1 MAQIKTANFL
11 PEVFRTDTNQK
22 FLNATLDQ
30 LVTQPDLRNI
40 NGYVGRKF
48 APTFKSTDNYVPE
61 PNAARQN
68 YQLEP
73 SVVVKN
79 KITGK
84 TEFFSSYIDLL
95 NQVAYSGG
103 ITTNQTRLFANES
116 YSYDGLFD
124 FDKFVNFNQY
134 YWLENG
140 PDAVLIYGNQVPT
153 AETFTVIRDTA
164 TGTYT
169 FTNSQGVEN
178 PSIRL
183 AYGGVYKFVV
193 NQLGYPFWIQTNPGV
208 SGTKDNQTNLTG
220 RDVLGVTNN
229 GTDVGTVTFNVPQ
242 PTAQDF
248 YVRMP
253 LAGSADFSTALSYTQ
268 VQGQRLSA
276 IKAAGENGFDGISAV
291 NQINLKALIF
301 VNTDLDDVKWTVN
314 GSTVPVAQRRNAW
327 QITLNNDADP
337 VVTLNPLLQ
346 AFTVGAS
353 QKVFVKGGQTRAEYT
368 YYLNNDY
375 LLLNLFKL
383 MPDITAPLSTLY
395 YQDGVSSSYVGK
407 IDLLEFDNTTI
418 NVDIDI
424 VGKPSYASPNGV
436 KFTNGLKVTFDASAV
451 PSSYA
456 GNTYYVEGVGTAIQL
471 LPASNYVVPET
482 YAANGLVTP
491 DYITINRASIDL
503 NPWTRSNRWFHVDV
517 INATAAYNGVT
528 PLLDQNLR
536 ANRPII
542 EFEADVQLYNFG
554 RVAKAP
560 VDILDFT
567 ITDSRNKVELQ
578 PAGYSIP
585 GATVNGYSYSAS
597 PPLAQGMRI
606 VFANDFDPTVRDQI
620 FVVNIVNVPTLGGNI
635 INLVPAS
642 DNTVLTNNNLLV
654 IEGATSPTDGNTYYE
669 YWYNGGAWVPAQA
682 KTAVNQTPMF
692 DVIDNNGVSLGT
704 YTNSTFATTKN
715 NLGTVIG
722 GTALF
727 SYKVGTGVN
736 DPVLGF
742 PLSYRNFN
750 QIGDI
755 QFANNFD
762 TDAFSYTDGNGN
774 SVTGAMINTHGTL
787 QQNTGLTTYNL
798 RNSWTTNVEESKQ
811 FQIISGIYDG
821 VNPYFQIDII
831 DDQPLTVPYFRVYK
845 NALATTG
852 WEIVTVGVVNY
863 VYVTDSTLTTGDE
876 ISILIYNSTTPSN
889 LGYYE
894 VPKNLDYNSQNANFS
909 SLTLGQL
916 RNHVSTMVANS
927 NQVVGNFPGNSN
939 LRDLPIKAQGGSILQ
954 HASPVLYSE
963 LFLVDENANFLN
975 GLNLARHEYSKFKN
989 KILELSQRT
998 QGLDYTNIPVL
1009 LDTLLKN
1016 INAVKNK
1023 SFAWYYSDMVPYGD
1037 IKNTITYTV
1046 LSAEIVDYEISNI
1059 FSDTTL
1065 SNQAVL
1071 VYKNN
1076 VQLTKGIDYRFD
1088 TNRSGVSFLTP
1099 LTIGD
1104 VITINEYSNT
1114 DGNYIP
1120 ETPSK
1125 LGLYPKFTPEIY
1137 YDTTYTNPIYV
1148 IQGHD
1153 GSITPSFGDYRDQ
1166 LLLEFEKRIYNNIKV
1181 DYVKNVFDI
1190 YNFLP
1195 GKFRTTD
1202 YSNNEF
1208 TQLLTDSFLTWVG
1221 GNRIDYIT
1229 NNTFVASEP
1238 FTWNY
1243 NKFVDVLSSQPLPG
1257 YWRGIYKYF
1266 YDTDRP
1272 HTNPWEMVGF
1282 SEQPTWWA
1290 ARYGS
1295 APYTGGN
1302 MVLWDD
1308 MAAGVI
1314 WNNGAPYVDTRF
1326 VRPNLQKVIPVDYT
1340 GNLLPPDQVLVKNFN
1355 SNDASGNFK
1364 IGDQG
1369 PAETAWRRSSDFPY
1383 AMQQAL
1389 ALSHPAFYFG
1399 TLMDIGRYYKNTALN
1414 QYVLSDTLQ
1423 RVTPK
1428 SINVNGTTNGG
1439 TTVLRAAGY
1448 VNWIAEYLRNQG
1460 IDPGTKLYEYFDNV
1474 NIQLA
1479 YKMAGFTDQTFIQVL
1494 AEQSSPAS
1502 KNSGVVIPNESY
1514 AIELYKSTPTKT
1526 ITYSGVV
1533 VEKTATGFN
1542 VSGFDVDQPYFTIIP
1557 SLANN
1562 RSYGIPVLND
1572 TAIIYQDYQQYKVT
1586 IPYGFEFTNK
1596 QQVVD
1601 FLVSYQRYLR
1611 GIGCR
1616 FTQVD
1621 PDLGAQRDWLLS
1633 VKEFL
1638 TWAQQGWQASSVL
1651 VLSPTL
1657 NQLTVV
1663 TNSGVVDMIQNQPG
1677 QSRVLD
1683 TNYNFIK
1690 YSQINVNRSSSTAG
1704 NTFSVTANGGQTL
1717 SLVKLS
1723 VVEYEHIMI
1732 FDNIDIFND
1741 VIYVPELGNRQYRLK
1756 LVGKKTGSWTGA
1768 MNPPGFVFNNTNIDA
1783 WQQGTD
1789 YLFGTLVNYKGNN
1802 YTALQDVAGAT
1813 AFDPNKWA
1821 QVPSNYIKT
1830 GLLPNFT
1837 YNAEKFNRFN
1847 DVDNPE
1853 VLGDFHLY
1861 SDSAIGFQPRDYM
1874 TNFGIDEITQ
1884 AKFYQ
1889 GFIREKGSLNSIYAF
1904 TAAGF
1909 NNITSDISVYEEWGM
1924 RVGEYGALNNNRSID
1939 LVLTEGTF
1947 NGDPVTFTLLTNNG
1961 SSVSSIIGV
1970 QPNQLYRTEGAYTP
1984 TIYLNRDAS
1993 SIYENDIQTAG
2004 YVDINDVT
2012 TTVFDISTLS
2022 SLAQLSANVYSYGI
2036 GSTIWTAAD
2045 ITGNWNVYRITE
2057 TDNTVNTIKYS
2068 IDNIGTVATN
2078 KPHGLMFNDNIM
2090 IRGFD
2095 PRVDGFYR
2103 VYNVINAYTFS
2114 IVFYGQNATQIQQA
2128 ITITGDGPL
2137 YKLQS
2142 VRIDAPTDL
2151 NSITPAHGWI
2161 NNDKLWVDVDDQTG
2175 GWVVYNKST
2184 PWSGN
2189 VSFFNPSMTLNA
2201 NSYATGTGF
2210 GTVTAINAAGTFAA
2224 AGLPTLNMGNVIA
2237 FVANVTNGNVL
2248 TQVANIGQHSGGTL
2262 FGASLATAGDLLYI
2276 GNPGTGTQ
2284 YGCVHIHQFN
2294 GNAGFPWT
2302 QTLSSP
2308 WTSNTGDAFGTS
2320 IDASADGTWLYVA
2333 APNAGNVY
2341 VYQANATS
2349 FYTYANTITVGS
2361 SSAAQFGY
2369 KVKTTSDGRQVAIS
2383 APYQAV
2389 NGVSAAGAV
2398 YVFDRSVEAFIA
2410 NGTSYTTQYTIG
2422 STSRVTVNG
2431 NIVTTGYAGVGTT
2444 TLTFTNAPVIG
2455 SLITVETNKI
2465 QLLETLTAPTPKSGA
2480 AFGTTTYIAGN
2491 DADVYVASPGYSIP
2505 GYYSGIVYRFVNQG
2519 ASYGTISSTNYAP
2532 VVNTGD
2538 NFRINGFEVVVT
2550 GNTVANVAAAVN
2562 SANIPGVSASTTVY
2576 NALTITSNVV
2586 TEYQRLVL
2594 SSGSGTLLANLGM
2607 MVYNNVQTLQ
2617 HPETDDVSE
2626 YGIQVLSS
2634 PDSGS
2639 LVISASGGSTQNITT
2654 FDVDTTTFDNQS
2666 ILFLD
2671 TISGSGIVYV
2681 YGLVNGTL
2689 SGTAKDQY
2697 VLVQRLQ
2704 NNQLSMNDQF
2714 GYSVAMNNN
2723 TMLIGAPGD
2732 SNHYTTDP
2740 VSGLRVPI
2748 SDAGTY
2754 YTYNNFT
2761 GNVGWDIVEQQE
2773 AKVDINSVSRMYL
2786 YNANTNVIITNLDYI
2801 DPAKGKILGAA
2812 QEDLDYI
2819 TAYDPASYNAV
2830 GGVDSTLNLANGV
2843 DHFWGPEH
2851 VTKTWWNTGAVRYLD
2866 YEQGNL
2872 TYRANN
2878 WGATFPGSKIQ
2889 VCEWVASS
2897 MPPNL
2902 YPGPGTALY
2911 PNNTA
2916 YSMVTTINP
2925 NTKMATTTYYYWVT
2939 GKDSI
2944 EPESVHINTISTIQN
2959 LIANPQAQ
2967 GIAYAAVLRDDTISL
2982 HGISNYLTGNSTV
2995 FHADYDTLKN
3005 TNIIHSEYQLVQ
3017 EGNASSPVPKRIV
3030 EKLVDSLSGIDFNG
3044 AAVPDSTLAPQ
3055 SKIGLGVYP
3064 NQTLFVDRTAALKNW
3079 VEYVNAILIQYPIV
3093 EEFNISGL
3101 YQSAPLPDQST
3112 YDLQVATY
3120 LELGYVE
3127 TNYLTPGY
3135 VALVTADET
3144 QQGLWATY
3152 TWNGS
3157 SWISTSVQSYYT
3169 PFYWS
3174 KTDWYDSTYDS
3185 TVLPTYV
3192 VNTTAD
3198 IAALSLAI
3206 GNTVKVLNNGNSQ
3219 FVVYRVNSDATT
3231 SLVGIQQ
3238 GTIQLNS
3245 NLYTTNVA
3253 GNEIRIIFETLQNHI
3268 FIDTLKAS
3276 YNEMFFFL
3284 INYILTEQPN
3294 IDWAFKTSFI
3304 TILHQFRTLDQ
3315 PANYVP
3321 DNQTYYEQ
3329 YINEVKPYRTS
3340 IREYLIDYQGNDEY
3354 RGDTT
3359 DFDIPSTYIADFG
3372 GYRSPNGTNALD
3384 NTWLS
3389 TLPQY
3394 NQWYNNHTY
3403 GINSVIVANAG
3414 GQLTTTLTVN
3424 GYESLST
3431 GQTITQPLYGP
3442 LVSQLG
3448 NVQVMATASGT
3459 VVNGLGGNITVTNV
3473 VGTFV
3478 TAYQTLT
3485 TTVANFPYIT
3495 VGNVITQPSSG
3506 ASGNVLQISGNTIAL
3521 TNVVGTF
3528 TNSGNTYIFNNGANL
3543 QAAVTTVNS
3552 YRGYLYANG
3561 ANLQVAPT
3569 AISVPMVA
3577 GGYTLTPTV
3586 TVTGGGGTGAK
3597 VQAVVNFGTGV
3608 IETFEVIN
3616 PGSGYTSQPEIL
3628 INGTGTGAAGYA
3640 QLNNH
3645 YMIESLPTTTLTANS
3660 NVTVY
3665 VGNIISQANTNAYG
3679 TVYTASTGNVITLID
3694 TNGVFNTTDYIYSDA
3709 ANLNTNVTTTSS
3721 FTQFVNQSYNTV
3733 RSLGVTINFDRVS
3746 YGSNI
3751 VVWQPNITVANSTV
3765 VSYNGQAYQATSN
3778 VYSTAILTLSG
3789 NISASIGNYITQA
3802 NTTANAQ
3809 VIAISSNLQLIT
3821 VANLTSNFVR
3831 RNGNIAVNGISSNVR
3846 PVVVNNL
3853 FDYTKYTQ
3861 LTSEQVGTAAD
3872 RVTAYYEP
3880 TAGMPAKDLTQLMS
3894 GVEYPGVTVEGV
3906 TFEANSSIFSSNLFY
3921 TWANTSAIY
3930 SANVI
3935 IPSVNLYTANAVVVY
3950 TGNVITQATTGA
3962 TGVVYNTSTGNVV
3975 TLVNVVGSFDNTHYI
3990 FANSANLTTTVTA
4003 NVSFNQVTN
4012 QNLVDF
4018 TKLNYT
4024 TGEPLVLVNRDTS
4037 AQYQLTITE
4046 VDPWRII
4053 VGGLPPTTT
4062 LGSNLSL
4069 KYYDYNNPLYLD
4081 STIYNTYT
4089 NSNSAINLDGGAY
4102 YDTYSG
4108 HAPEELIP
4116 GVTYD
4121 NLNMLVTTKLNNG
4134 LTSVSYRIVHNMGAN
4149 ATSTNTT
4156 LWPQYYG
4163 VSASHIT
4170 TLRSNLNITDANI
4183 YVTNASAL
4191 TTPNPA
4197 SLVPGVV
4204 YINGEKIVFW
4214 GLDPVNNVLFNIRRA
4229 VDGTGAANVYTAG
4242 TSVVEAG
4249 TNELIPGGNVVH
4261 TTTWLNLLANAA
4273 TGIADNFGSMF
4284 VANLGPAAGNIIN
4297 TTGPA
4302 SGAVTDGTGLGGA
4315 TTVQAQF
4322 IKNLT

>member
-1 MAQIKTANFL
+1 MAQIQTANFL
-11 PEVFRTDTNQK
+11 PAVFRTDANQK

-95 NQVAYSGG
+95 NQVNYSGG
-103 ITTNQTRLFANES
+103 LTNNQTRLFANES

-140 PDAVLIYGNQVPT
+140 PDAVQVYGNQVPT

-169 FTNSQGVEN
+169 FTNSQGLEN
-178 PSIRL
+178 PVVRL
-183 AYGGVYKFVV
+183 AYGGTYKFVV
-193 NQLGYPFWIQTNPGV
+193 DQPGYPFWIQTSPGT
-208 SGTKDNQTNLTG
+208 SGTKDNQTNLSS
-220 RDVLGVTNN
+220 RDVLGVENN
-229 GTDVGTVTFNVPQ
+229 GTDVGTVTFKVPQ

-248 YVRMP
+248 YVRMT
-253 LAGSADFSTALSYTQ
+253 LAGSADLSTALSYTQ
-268 VQGQRLSA
+268 VQGKRLSA
-276 IKAAGENGFDGISAV
+276 IKAAGENGFDGVSAI

-301 VNTDLDDVKWTVN
+301 VNTDLDDIKWTVN
-314 GSTVPVAQRRNAW
+314 GTTVPVAQRRNAW
-327 QITLNNDADP
+327 QITLSNDADP

-346 AFTVGAS
+346 AFTIGAL

-368 YYLNNDY
+368 YYLNSDY
-375 LLLNLFKL
+375 TLLNLFKL

-395 YQDGVSSSYVGK
+395 YQDGVGSGYVGQ
-407 IDLLEFDNTTI
+407 IDLLESNNTTI
-418 NVDIDI
+418 NVDVDI
-424 VGKPSYASPNGV
+424 VNNANYTSPNGV
-436 KFTNGLKVTFDASAV
+436 AFTNGLKVTFDASAV

-456 GNTYYVEGVGTAIQL
+456 GNTYYVEGVGTAIKL
-471 LPASNYVVPET
+471 LPVDNYVVPEA
-482 YAANGLVTP
+482 YASSGLTAQ
-491 DYITINRASIDL
+491 DYITINRASVDL
-503 NPWTRSNRWFHVDV
+503 NPWSRSNRWFHISV
-517 INATAAYNGVT
+517 INATAAYNNVT
-528 PLLDQNLR
+528 NLVDQNLR

-560 VDILDFT
+560 IDILDFT
-567 ITDSRNKVELQ
+567 ITDSRNTVELQ
-578 PAGYSIP
+578 PAGYAIP
-585 GATVNGYSYSAS
+585 AATVGNVSYPAS
-597 PPLAQGMRI
+597 PTLTQGMRI

-635 INLVPAS
+635 INLVPAADS
-642 DNTVLTNNNLLV
+642 AVLTNNNLLV
-654 IEGATSPTDGNTYYE
+654 TEGAKDPIAGNTYYE
-669 YWYNGGAWVPAQA
+669 YWYNGGSWIPAQA
-682 KTAVNQTPMF
+682 KNAVNQNPLF
-692 DVIDNNGVSLGT
+692 DVIDSTGT
-704 YTNSTFATTKN
+704 SIGNYTNSTF
-715 NLGTVIG
+715 V
-722 GTALF
+722 GTAIF
-727 SYKVGTGVN
+727 SYSVGTGVK

-755 QFANNFD
+755 QFTNNFD
-762 TDAFSYTDGNGN
+762 TDTFSYTDGNGN
-774 SVTGAMINTHGTL
+774 SVTGTKINTVGTL
-787 QQNTGLTTYNL
+787 QQNTSLTAYNL
-798 RNSWTTNVEESKQ
+798 RNSWTTNIEETKQ

-821 VNPYFQIDII
+821 VNPYFKIDITS
-831 DDQPLTVPYFRVYK
+831 DVETTVPYLRVYK
-845 NALATTG
+845 NALQTTG
-852 WEIVTVGVVNY
+852 WQIVTVGTVNY
-863 VYVTDSTLTTGDE
+863 IYVTDSTLANGDQ
-876 ISILIYNSTTPSN
+876 IDILIYNSTTPSN

-894 VPKNLDYNSQNANFS
+894 VPKNLDFNSQNANFS

-927 NQVVGNFPGNSN
+927 NQVAGNFPGNSN
-939 LRDLPIKAQGGSILQ
+939 LRDLSIKAQGGSILQ

-963 LFLVDENANFLN
+963 LFLVDDTTNFLA
-975 GLNLARHEYSKFKN
+975 GLDLARHEYSKFKN
-989 KILELSQRT
+989 KILELSTRT
-998 QGLDYTNIPVL
+998 PGLDYTNIPAL
-1009 LDTLLKN
+1009 LDTLLKT

-1076 VQLTKGIDYRFD
+1076 VQLTKGIDYVFD
-1088 TNRSGVSFLTP
+1088 TNRSGISFLTP

-1120 ETPSK
+1120 ETPTK
-1125 LGLYPKFTPEIY
+1125 LGLYPKFTPNKY
-1137 YDTTYTNPIYV
+1137 YDTTYQNPIYV

-1166 LLLEFEKRIYNNIKV
+1166 LLLEFELRIYNNIKV
-1181 DYVKNVFDI
+1181 DYAKTVFDI

-1243 NKFVDVLSSQPLPG
+1243 NKFVDVLSGQLLPG

-1282 SEQPTWWA
+1282 SEMPTWWE

-1308 MAAGVI
+1308 MAAGRI
-1314 WNNGAPYVDTRF
+1314 WNDGNPYIDARF
-1326 VRPNLQKVIPVDYT
+1326 VRANLQSVIPVDYT
-1340 GNLLPPDQVLVKNFN
+1340 GNLLPPNQVLVKNFN

-1399 TLMDIGRYYKNTALN
+1399 TLMDIGRYYKNTDLN

-1423 RVTPK
+1423 RVTPT

-1439 TTVLRAAGY
+1439 TTILRAAGY
-1448 VNWIAEYLRNQG
+1448 INWIAEYLRNQG

-1479 YKMAGFTDQTFIQVL
+1479 YKMASFTDQTFIQVL

-1502 KNSGVVIPNESY
+1502 TNSGVVIPNESY
-1514 AIELYKSTPTKT
+1514 SIELYKSTPTKSV
-1526 ITYSGVV
+1526 TYSGVI
-1533 VEKTATGFN
+1533 VEKTATGYT
-1542 VSGFDVDQPYFTIIP
+1542 VSGFDTDHPYFTIIP

-1572 TAIIYQDYQQYKVT
+1572 TAVIYQDYQKFKVT
-1586 IPYGFEFTNK
+1586 IPYGFEFTNR

-1616 FTQVD
+1616 FTDTD
-1621 PDLGAQRDWLLS
+1621 PDLGTQRDWLLS

-1651 VLSPTL
+1651 VLSPVL
-1657 NQLTVV
+1657 NKLTVV
-1663 TNSGVVDMIQNQPG
+1663 TSSGVVDKIQNQPG
-1677 QSRVLD
+1677 QSCAID

-1690 YSQINVNRSSSTAG
+1690 YSQLTVNRQNSVAG
-1704 NTFSVTANGGQTL
+1704 NTFNITANSGQTL
-1717 SLVKLS
+1717 ALVRLS
-1723 VVEYEHIMI
+1723 IVEYEHVMI
-1732 FDNIDIFND
+1732 FDNVDIFND

-1756 LVGKKTGSWTGA
+1756 IVGKKTGSWTGA
-1768 MNPPGFVFNNTNIDA
+1768 MNPPGFVFNSTSIDA

-1789 YLFGTLVNYKGNN
+1789 YLFGSLVSYKGNN
-1802 YTALQDVAGAT
+1802 YTALQDIVAST
-1813 AFDPNKWA
+1813 TFDTTKWS
-1821 QVPSNYIKT
+1821 QVPTNYIKT
-1830 GLLPNFT
+1830 GLLPNFS

-1853 VLGDFHLY
+1853 LLGDFHLY

-1874 TNFGIDEITQ
+1874 TNFGIDEVTQ

-1889 GFIREKGSLNSIYAF
+1889 GFIREKGTLNSIYAF

-1909 NNITSDISVYEEWGM
+1909 NGITSDISIYEEWGM
-1924 RVGEYGALNNNRSID
+1924 RVGEYGALHNNRSID

-1947 NGDPVTFTLLTNNG
+1947 NGDPVTFTLLPNNG

-1970 QPNQLYRTEGAYTP
+1970 QPNQLYKTEGAYTP

-1993 SIYENDIQTAG
+1993 SIYENDLQTAG

-2022 SLAQLSANVYSYGI
+2022 SLGQLSANVYSYGI
-2036 GSTIWTAAD
+2036 GSTIWTASD
-2045 ITGNWNVYRITE
+2045 LNGSWNVYRVTE
-2057 TDNTVNTIKYS
+2057 TDNTVNTIAYS
-2068 IDNIGTVATN
+2068 IDNIGTVKTN
-2078 KPHGLMFNDNIM
+2078 NPHGLMFNDNVM
-2090 IRGFD
+2090 ISGFD
-2095 PRVDGFYR
+2095 TRVDGFYR
-2103 VYNVINAYTFS
+2103 VYNVVDAYTFS

-2128 ITITGDGPL
+2128 ITITGTGPL

-2142 VRIDAPTDL
+2142 VRIAAPTDL

-2161 NNDKLWVDVDDQTG
+2161 NNDKLWVDNDDQTG

-2189 VSFFNPSMTLNA
+2189 VSPLNPSMKLNA

-2210 GTVTAINAAGTFAA
+2210 GTVATINTAGTFAL
-2224 AGLPTLNMGNVIA
+2224 AGLPTLNNGNVIA
-2237 FVANVTNGNVL
+2237 FVANITNGNVL
-2248 TQVANIGQHSGGTL
+2248 TAVANIGQRSGGTL
-2262 FGASLATAGDLLYI
+2262 FGSSLATAGNLLYI
-2276 GNPGTGTQ
+2276 GNPGSGTQ
-2284 YGCVHIHQFN
+2284 YGRLHIHQFN
-2294 GNAGFPWT
+2294 GNVGFPWT

-2308 WTSNTGDAFGTS
+2308 WSSNASDAFGTS
-2320 IDASADGTWLYVA
+2320 VDASADGTWLYVS

-2361 SSAAQFGY
+2361 SAAAKFGQT
-2369 KVKTTSDGRQVAIS
+2369 VKTTSDGRQVAVS

-2398 YVFDRSVEAFIA
+2398 YVFDRSIESFIA
-2410 NGTSYTTQYTIG
+2410 NGTSYTTQYPIG
-2422 STSRVTVNG
+2422 TTSRITVNG
-2431 NIVTTGYAGVGTT
+2431 NVVTTGFTATGTS
-2444 TLTFTNAPVIG
+2444 LTFTNAPVIG
-2455 SLITVETNKI
+2455 SLIAVETNKI

-2491 DADVYVASPGYSIP
+2491 DADVYVASPGYSVP

-2519 ASYGTISSTNYAP
+2519 ASYGSISSTNYAP
-2532 VVNTGD
+2532 IVNTGD
-2538 NFRINGFEVVVT
+2538 NFRINGFKITVT
-2550 GNTVANVAAAVN
+2550 GNTVANVAAAIN
-2562 SANIPGVSASTTVY
+2562 SANIPGISAITTDY

-2586 TEYQRLVL
+2586 TEYQRLIL
-2594 SSGSGTLLANLGM
+2594 SSGSGTLLANLGLNA
-2607 MVYNNVQTLQ
+2607 YNNVQTLQ
-2617 HPETDDVSE
+2617 HPAQDSVAEFGS
-2626 YGIQVLSS
+2626 QVMASS
-2634 PDSGS
+2634 DSSS
-2639 LVISASGGSTQNITT
+2639 LVIAANGGSTQNITT
-2654 FDVDTTTFDNQS
+2654 FDAATTNFDGSTEIFVDT
-2666 ILFLD
+2666 IE
-2671 TISGSGIVYV
+2671 GSGMVYV

-2689 SGTAKDQY
+2689 SGQAQDQY
-2697 VLVQRLQ
+2697 VLIQRLQ
-2704 NNQLSMNDQF
+2704 NNQLSSNDQF
-2714 GYSVAMNNN
+2714 GYSVAMNGN

-2732 SNHYTTDP
+2732 SNTMTFDP
-2740 VSGLRVPI
+2740 VSGVYTPI
-2748 SDAGTY
+2748 PSAGTY
-2754 YTYNNFT
+2754 YTYNNFS
-2761 GNVGWDIVEQQE
+2761 GNVGWDIVEQE
-2773 AKVDINSVSRMYL
+2773 TAKVDINSVGRMYL

-2819 TAYDPASYNAV
+2819 TSYDPASYNAV
-2830 GGVDSTLNLANGV
+2830 SGIDSTPNLANGV
-2843 DHFWGPEH
+2843 DYFWGPEH

-2878 WGATFPGSKIQ
+2878 WGATFPGSQIQ
-2889 VCEWVASS
+2889 VCEWVASD

-2911 PNNTA
+2911 PDNRA

-2925 NTKMATTTYYYWVT
+2925 NSKLATTTYYYWVT
-2939 GKDSI
+2939 GKNSI
-2944 EPESVHINTISTIQN
+2944 EPESVHINTISTIQD

-2967 GIAYAAVLRDDTISL
+2967 NIAYAEVLRDDTISL
-2982 HGISNYLTGNSTV
+2982 HGISNYLSGNSTV
-2995 FHADYDTLKN
+2995 LHVDYDTLKN

-3017 EGNASSPVPKRIV
+3017 EGNANNPVPVRIV

-3044 AAVPDSTLAPQ
+3044 AAVPDASLAPQ
-3055 SKIGLGVYP
+3055 SRIGLGVYP
-3064 NQTLFVDRTAALKNW
+3064 NQTLFVNRTAALKNW
-3079 VEYVNAILIQYPIV
+3079 VEYINAILIQYPIV

-3112 YDLQVATY
+3112 YDLQVGTRA
-3120 LELGYVE
+3120 ELGYVE
-3127 TNYLTPGY
+3127 TNYLAAGY
-3135 VALVTADET
+3135 VALVLADET
-3144 QQGLWATY
+3144 QQGLWTTY
-3152 TWNGS
+3152 TWNVTA
-3157 SWISTSVQSYYT
+3157 WALTSVQSYYT

-3174 KTDWYDSTYDS
+3174 KADWYDSSYDH

-3198 IAALSLAI
+3198 VAALLLSI
-3206 GNTVKVLNNGNSQ
+3206 GDTVKVLNNGNGQ

-3245 NLYTTNVA
+3245 NLYTTDVA
-3253 GNEIRIIFETLQNHI
+3253 GNEIRIIFDTLQNYI

-3284 INYILTEQPN
+3284 INYILTEQPS

-3304 TILHQFRTLDQ
+3304 SILHKFRTLDQ

-3321 DNQTYYEQ
+3321 DNQTYYES

-3354 RGDTT
+3354 YGDTT

-3372 GYRSPNGTNALD
+3372 GYRSPNGTETLD

-3403 GINSVIVANAG
+3403 SINNVTVANTG
-3414 GQLTTTLTVN
+3414 GQLITTLTVN

-3431 GQTITQPLYGP
+3431 GQLITQPLFGP
-3442 LVSQLG
+3442 LVSPLG

-3485 TTVANFPYIT
+3485 ITGTNLPYMN
-3495 VGNVITQPSSG
+3495 VGNVIVQPSSG
-3506 ASGNVLQISGNTIAL
+3506 ARGNLFQISGNTIAL
-3521 TNVVGTF
+3521 TGVSGTF
-3528 TNSGNTYIFNNGANL
+3528 TNSGNTFIFANGANL
-3543 QAAVTTVNS
+3543 NAAVTTVNS
-3552 YRGYLYANG
+3552 YNGYLYAKG

-3569 AISVPMVA
+3569 AVSAATVA
-3577 GGYTLTPTV
+3577 GGYVLTPDV
-3586 TVTGGGGTGAK
+3586 VVLGGGGTGAT
-3597 VQAVVNFGTGV
+3597 VQAVVNFGTGL
-3608 IETFEVIN
+3608 IEAFEVIN
-3616 PGSGYTSQPEIL
+3616 PGSGYTSQPDIF

-3640 QLNNH
+3640 KLNNH
-3645 YMIESLPTTTLTANS
+3645 YMIESLPTTTLIANS
-3660 NVTVY
+3660 NVSAY

-3694 TNGVFNTTDYIYSDA
+3694 TNGTFNTTDYIYSDA
-3709 ANLNTNVTTTSS
+3709 ANLHTNVTTITSY
-3721 FTQFVNQSYNTV
+3721 TQFINQSYNTV
-3733 RSLGVTINFDRVS
+3733 RSLGVTVKFDRVS
-3746 YGSNI
+3746 YTSN
-3751 VVWQPNITVANSTV
+3751 VVAWQPNITVANSSI
-3765 VSYNGQAYQATSN
+3765 VSYNGQAYQATAN

-3831 RNGNIAVNGISSNVR
+3831 RNGNISVNGTPAGVR
-3846 PVVVNNL
+3846 PVVVNNI
-3853 FDYTKYTQ
+3853 FDYTKYTPLTPGQ
-3861 LTSEQVGTAAD
+3861 LGTAAD
-3872 RVTAYYEP
+3872 RVEAYYEP
-3880 TAGMPAKDLTQLMS
+3880 TVEMPGKDLAQLML
-3894 GVEYPGVTVEGV
+3894 GVEYPGVTVTGV
-3906 TFEANSSIFSSNLFY
+3906 TYEANSSVFSSNLIY

-3935 IPSVNLYTANAVVVY
+3935 IPTVLLSLANAKTVY
-3950 TGNVITQATTGA
+3950 TGNVITQAGTGA
-3962 TGVVYNTSTGNVV
+3962 TGNVYSTSTGNVI
-3975 TLVNVVGSFDNTHYI
+3975 TLVNVVGSFDNSHYI
-3990 FANSANLTTTVTA
+3990 FRDSSNLATTVVSTTA
-4003 NVSFNQVTN
+4003 YNQVSN

-4018 TKLNYT
+4018 TALNYN
-4024 TGEPLVLVNRDTS
+4024 TGQPLVLVNRDTS

-4062 LGSNLSL
+4062 LGSNLAL

-4081 STIYNTYT
+4081 STIQNTYT
-4089 NSNSAINLDGGAY
+4089 NGNTAINLDGGAY
-4102 YDTYSG
+4102 YDKYSS

-4134 LTSVSYRIVHNMGAN
+4134 AQLASYRIVYNMGAN
-4149 ATSTNTT
+4149 SASTNTS

-4163 VSASHIT
+4163 VSASHTT
-4170 TLRSNLNITDANI
+4170 TLSANLNITDSNI
-4183 YVTNASAL
+4183 HVTNASAL
-4191 TTPNPA
+4191 TSPNA
-4197 SLVPGVV
+4197 AGLVPGVV

-4214 GLDPVNNVLFNIRRA
+4214 GLDTVNNVLFNIRRA
-4229 VDGTGAANVYTAG
+4229 VDGTGAATVYTVG

-4249 TNELIPGGNVVH
+4249 INELIPGGNLVH
-4261 TTTWLNLLANAA
+4261 TTTWLNLLSNAA
-4273 TGIADNFGSMF
+4273 TSIADNFGSLF
-4284 VANLGPAAGNIIN
+4284 VANLGPAAGNIIQ

-4302 SGAVTDGTGLGGA
+4302 SGAVTDGTGLGGS